1 MTDVRAE
8 IGYVAPHSQ
17 RGASTRLGEALATL
31 ARLAFALL
39 IVVLPFRAR
48 IDVLPHPAAMLTAT
62 QTDLLVYAVDIAA
75 LATLVLWLFARA
87 IDRRPITLGAR
98 ALRPPVVIIVI
109 LAWLT
114 LPFAVEPPVSVVG
127 ATRIT
132 LGALLALYVLN
143 EVKGLGSVAV
153 PVGLMV
159 GLQAVVAI
167 GQAVTGGDLGLRLL
181 GELDLDPRVHWTS
194 VVTVGD
200 EVRLLRAYGLT
211 PHPNILGGILA
222 CGALL
227 LLGVPARGWAT
238 RTVQLGLVVVVAA
251 ALVATFSRGA
261 WLGAMVGGLA
271 GLTLLVA
278 ARRPVEAR
286 RWVVAGVLALA
297 VAGGAAWLA
306 RDAVAARTRLA
317 PNVAPTELRSV
328 DERVEQIRI
337 GWRILVE
344 HPLTGVGASGV
355 PIAMRQLEPEF
366 SYGYFPPH
374 LVPLTVAGELGIG
387 GGIASLWL
395 FLAPWVLLARGRPRV
410 DLELAAAS
418 AALAALTAV
427 SLFDMYPWAGGPGR
441 TLGWLVIGLWAM
453 AWLRADR
460 AVGPRTTPESQGPKA
475 SASP

>member
-1 MTDVRAE
+1 MPAPGYAAPAGRA
-8 IGYVAPHSQ
+8 GPAT
-17 RGASTRLGEALATL
+17 TRVGEALASL

-62 QTDLLVYAVDIAA
+62 QTDLLIYAVDLAA
-75 LATLVLWLFARA
+75 LATLVLWLLSRA
-87 IDRRPITLGAR
+87 IDRRPVTLGPR
-98 ALRPPVVIIVI
+98 ALRPPVAIIVI

-114 LPFAVEPPVSVVG
+114 VPFAVEPPVSVVG

-143 EVKGLGSVAV
+143 EVRGLASLAI
-153 PVGLMV
+153 PLALMV

-167 GQAVTGGDLGLRLL
+167 GQVVTGGSLGLRLL

-222 CGALL
+222 CGTLL
-227 LLGVPARGWAT
+227 LLGAPAGGWA
-238 RTVQLGLVVVVAA
+238 RVLQLGLVVVVAA

-261 WLGAMVGGLA
+261 WLGAVVGGLV
-271 GLTLLVA
+271 GLALLVA
-278 ARRPVEAR
+278 ARGPSDAR
-286 RWVVAGVLALA
+286 RWVIAGALALA

-317 PNVAPTELRSV
+317 PSVAPTELRSF

-344 HPLTGVGASGV
+344 NPLTGVGASGV
-355 PIAMRQLEPEF
+355 PIAMRQLEPDF
-366 SYGYFPPH
+366 PYGYFPPH

-395 FLAPWVLLARGRPRV
+395 FLAPWVLLARARPRV

-427 SLFDMYPWAGGPGR
+427 SVFDIYPWAGGPGR
-441 TLGWLVIGLWAM
+441 TLGWLVMGLWAM

-460 AVGPRTTPESQGPKA
+460 PVEPRTTPERHGPKA